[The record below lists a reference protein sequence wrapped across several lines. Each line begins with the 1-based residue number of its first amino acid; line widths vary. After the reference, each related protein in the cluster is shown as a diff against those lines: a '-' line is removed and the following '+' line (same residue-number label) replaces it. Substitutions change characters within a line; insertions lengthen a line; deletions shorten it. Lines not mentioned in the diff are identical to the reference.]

1 MVVDLHPQPA
11 RPMAGS
17 ADGRTAMT
25 AAPATAEGQ
34 GERLSERSIWTIFS
48 GLMLAMLLAALDQTI
63 VATALPT
70 IVRDLG
76 GAAHLSWI
84 VTAYLLASTVTTPLW
99 GKLGDLYGRKLLFL
113 SCIVVFLIGSGLS
126 GTAQN
131 MAQLI
136 AYRAIQGVGA
146 GGLIVL
152 AQAIIGDVVPPR
164 ERGRYQG
171 AFGAVFGVASVA
183 GPLLGGFF
191 VDHLSWR
198 WVFYVNLPI
207 GIVALAVVATVLP
220 AHRART
226 SPRID
231 YWGITLLA
239 AVATSI
245 VLITSLGGTTWAW
258 GSAQVIGLSIMVV
271 GGIVA
276 LVFVESRAAEPVLP
290 PRLFRNRVFVTC
302 GAVGF
307 VVGFAMFGSITYL
320 PLYLQQV
327 QGASPTGSG
336 LRLVPMMVGLLL
348 TSVITGQVISRTGR
362 YRPYPIVG
370 CAVLTLALY
379 LLSTMD
385 EHTSTLRSS
394 LFIFVLGISL
404 GLVIQVL
411 VLAVQNSVDYR
422 DLGTGTSGA
431 TFFRSIGASVGVAI
445 FGTVFNRQLT
455 SHLISGV
462 PVQASGRCSPA
473 VLVGTTHGAA
483 GCPPAVQA
491 WFVSAYAHSIH
502 VVFLSAVPVGLLAFV
517 LSWLIPQVHLRTAAS
532 RADPAEAFAAPADRT
547 SLEEM
552 RLLVWRSVDRDTR
565 LKAHGALATLA
576 GTDLTPAQAW
586 MLSAAAAKG
595 QLSVTTMARASRS
608 AVADVTQVA
617 QRLRE
622 QGLVRIEPPDPA
634 AGNAAIVA
642 PTEAG
647 RALAATMLE
656 HERSILR
663 RLTDAWPGADRPE
676 VSDLV
681 DEIAARLNDDEVR
694 LPR

>member
-1 MVVDLHPQPA
+1 MAVDLHPHDTDPV
-11 RPMAGS
+11 AGS
-17 ADGRTAMT
+17 ADGRAAMT
-25 AAPATAEGQ
+25 AKPETAENT

-99 GKLGDLYGRKLLFL
+99 GKLGDLYGRKRLFL
-113 SCIVVFLIGSGLS
+113 GCIVLFLIGSGLS
-126 GTAQN
+126 GTAQD

-136 AYRAIQGVGA
+136 AYRAVQGVGA

-207 GIVALAVVATVLP
+207 GVVALAVVMIVLP
-220 AHRART
+220 AHRARAAA
-226 SPRID
+226 RID
-231 YWGITLLA
+231 YWGIALLA

-245 VLITSLGGTTWAW
+245 VLITSLGGTTWGW
-258 GSAQVIGLSIMVV
+258 GSGQVIGLSIVVV

-276 LVFVESRAAEPVLP
+276 LWFVETRAAEPVLP
-290 PRLFRNRVFVTC
+290 PRLFRNRVFGTC
-302 GAVGF
+302 AAVGF

-336 LRLVPMMVGLLL
+336 LRMVPMMVGLLL
-348 TSVITGQVISRTGR
+348 TSVVSGQVISRTGR

-385 EHTSTLRSS
+385 ERTTTLQSS
-394 LFIFVLGISL
+394 LFMFVLGISL

-431 TFFRSIGASVGVAI
+431 TFFRSIGSSVGVAV

-455 SHLISGV
+455 SHLTSGV

-473 VLVGTTHGAA
+473 VLVGATHGAA
-483 GCPPAVQA
+483 GCPPVVQS
-491 WFVSAYAHSIH
+491 WFVAAYAHSIH
-502 VVFLSAVPVGLLAFV
+502 IVFLSAVPIGLLAFV
-517 LSWLIPQVHLRTAAS
+517 LSWLIPQLPLRAAAS
-532 RADPAEAFAAPADRT
+532 RPDPGEAFAAPADRT
-547 SLEEM
+547 SLEEL

-565 LKAHGALATLA
+565 LKAHGALAALA
-576 GTDLTPAQAW
+576 GTELTPAQAW
-586 MLSAAAAKG
+586 MLSGLAAKG
-595 QLSVTTMARASRS
+595 PLSVAAMAHASGSPVDNVNR
-608 AVADVTQVA
+608 VAH
-617 QRLRE
+617 RLRE
-622 QGLVRIEPPDPA
+622 HGLVSVEPAEPA
-634 AGNAAIVA
+634 GDSATVS

-647 RALAATMLE
+647 RSVAATMLE

-663 RLTDAWPGADRPE
+663 RLTDAWPGANRPE
-676 VSDLV
+676 VAQLV
-681 DEIAARLNDDEVR
+681 DEIATRLNDEELR
-694 LPR
+694 PAR

>member
-1 MVVDLHPQPA
+1 
-11 RPMAGS
+11 
-17 ADGRTAMT
+17 MT
-25 AAPATAEGQ
+25 AVTVEGTR
-34 GERLSERSIWTIFS
+34 GRLSERSIWTIFS

-113 SCIVVFLIGSGLS
+113 SCIVLFLIGSGLS
-126 GTAQN
+126 GTAQD

-136 AYRAIQGVGA
+136 AYRALQGVGA

-207 GIVALAVVATVLP
+207 GAVALVVVAIVLP
-220 AHRART
+220 ARAART
-226 SPRID
+226 APRID
-231 YWGITLLA
+231 YWGIALLA

-258 GSAQVIGLSIMVV
+258 GSGQVIGLCIVVV
-271 GGIVA
+271 GGIVS
-276 LVFVESRAAEPVLP
+276 LFFVESRAPEPVLP
-290 PRLFRNRVFVTC
+290 PRLFRNRVFGTC

-327 QGASPTGSG
+327 QGASPTSSG
-336 LRLVPMMVGLLL
+336 LRMVPMMVGLLL
-348 TSVITGQVISRTGR
+348 TSVATGQVISRTGR
-362 YRPYPIVG
+362 YRVYPIVG
-370 CAVLTLALY
+370 CAVLTFALY

-385 EHTSTLRSS
+385 ERTTTLQSS
-394 LFIFVLGISL
+394 LFMFILGISL

-411 VLAVQNSVDYR
+411 VLAVQNAVDYR

-431 TFFRSIGASVGVAI
+431 TFFRSIGSSVGVAV
-445 FGTVFNRQLT
+445 FGTVFTRQLT
-455 SHLISGV
+455 GHLTSGV
-462 PVQASGRCSPA
+462 PVRASGRCSPA

-502 VVFLSAVPVGLLAFV
+502 VVFLAAVPIGLLAFV
-517 LSWLIPQVHLRTAAS
+517 LSWLIPQVPLRTAAS
-532 RADPAEAFAAPADRT
+532 RPEPSEAFAAPADRT
-547 SLEEM
+547 SLEEL

-565 LKAHGALATLA
+565 LKAHGAMAALA
-576 GTDLTPAQAW
+576 GTDLTPGQAW
-586 MLSAAAAKG
+586 MLSGLNAHG
-595 QLSVTTMARASRS
+595 PMSVATMAQASRS
-608 AVADVTQVA
+608 PVADVSRVA
-617 QRLRE
+617 GQLHER
-622 QGLVRIEPPDPA
+622 GLVRTESGDVST
-634 AGNAAIVA
+634 VA
-642 PTEAG
+642 PTDAG
-647 RALAATMLE
+647 RSVAASMLE
-656 HERSILR
+656 HERSVLR
-663 RLTDAWPGADRPE
+663 RLTDAWPGSDRPE
-676 VSDLV
+676 VSQLV
-681 DEIAARLNDDEVR
+681 DDVATRLNAEEVR
-694 LPR
+694 LPG

>member
-1 MVVDLHPQPA
+1 
-11 RPMAGS
+11 
-17 ADGRTAMT
+17 MT
-25 AAPATAEGQ
+25 AVTVEGTR
-34 GERLSERSIWTIFS
+34 GRLSERNIWTIFS

-113 SCIVVFLIGSGLS
+113 ICIVLFLVGSGLS
-126 GTAQN
+126 GTAQDIV
-131 MAQLI
+131 QLI
-136 AYRAIQGVGA
+136 AYRALQGVGA

-207 GIVALAVVATVLP
+207 GAVALVVVAIVLP
-220 AHRART
+220 TRAART
-226 SPRID
+226 APRID
-231 YWGITLLA
+231 YWGIALLA

-258 GSAQVIGLSIMVV
+258 GSGQLIGLSIVAV

-276 LVFVESRAAEPVLP
+276 LLFVESRTPEPVLP
-290 PRLFRNRVFVTC
+290 PRLFRNRVFATC

-327 QGASPTGSG
+327 QGASPTSSG
-336 LRLVPMMVGLLL
+336 LRMVPMMVGLLL
-348 TSVITGQVISRTGR
+348 TSVATGQVISRTGR
-362 YRPYPIVG
+362 YRVYPIVG
-370 CAVLTLALY
+370 CAVLTFALY

-385 EHTSTLRSS
+385 ERTTTLRSS
-394 LFIFVLGISL
+394 LFMFILGISL
-404 GLVIQVL
+404 GMVIQVL
-411 VLAVQNSVDYR
+411 VLAVQNAVDYR

-431 TFFRSIGASVGVAI
+431 TFFRSIGSSVGVAV
-445 FGTVFNRQLT
+445 FGTVFNQQLT
-455 SHLISGV
+455 AHLTRAV
-462 PVQASGRCSPA
+462 PVRASGRCSPA
-473 VLVGTTHGAA
+473 VLIGTTHGAA
-483 GCPPAVQA
+483 DCPPAVQA

-502 VVFLSAVPVGLLAFV
+502 VVFLSAVPIGLLAFV
-517 LSWLIPQVHLRTAAS
+517 LSWLIPQVPLRTAAS
-532 RADPAEAFAAPADRT
+532 RPEPSESFATPADRT
-547 SLEEM
+547 SLEELN
-552 RLLVWRSVDRDTR
+552 LLVCRSVDRDTR
-565 LKAHGALATLA
+565 LKAHAAMAALA
-576 GTDLTPAQAW
+576 GTDLTPGQAW
-586 MLSAAAAKG
+586 MLNGLNAHGPMSVATMAQATQSPVAEVSRVAG
-595 QLSVTTMARASRS
+595 QL
-608 AVADVTQVA
+608 
-617 QRLRE
+617 RE
-622 QGLVRIEPPDPA
+622 RGLVRTEPGDVSTVA
-634 AGNAAIVA
+634 A
-642 PTEAG
+642 TDAG
-647 RALAATMLE
+647 RTVAASMLE

-663 RLTDAWPGADRPE
+663 RLTDAWPGSDRPE
-676 VSDLV
+676 VSQLV
-681 DEIAARLNDDEVR
+681 DDVAARLNAEEVR
-694 LPR
+694 LAG